1 MITLP
6 IVVMLFVTLS
16 LGFGAALSQARI
28 QHTASDHARVLS
40 FGGDPQ
46 GLVGHPD
53 DSLVGVS
60 YLEDLVCV
68 EYQHL
73 VDQGVWRLMSLTL
86 RATACALAPP
96 PADE

>member
-16 LGFGAALSQARI
+16 AGFGVALGQQRI
-28 QHTASDHARVLS
+28 QQTASDHARVLS

-46 GLVGHPD
+46 GLVTDHA

-73 VDQGVWRLMSLTL
+73 VDQGIWRLLPLTL
-86 RATACALAPP
+86 GASACALAPP